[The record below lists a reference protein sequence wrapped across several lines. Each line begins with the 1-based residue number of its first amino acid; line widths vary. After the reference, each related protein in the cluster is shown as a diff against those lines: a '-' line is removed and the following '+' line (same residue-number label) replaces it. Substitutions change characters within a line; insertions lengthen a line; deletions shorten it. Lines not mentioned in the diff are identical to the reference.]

1 MTLTILRLYAALL
14 RVATPNSG
22 LTRLAFNPVTNRLF
36 ARLRAAGR
44 HRLATTT
51 REGVPL
57 EVDVNDYHGRIL
69 WLFGSN
75 DFKVSRLARA
85 LLRPGDVFLDI
96 GANYATVGLSVASRL
111 GPSVPVH
118 LFEPQPALADTV
130 AEGIA
135 AAGLSDT
142 VTLHRCALYDTAGTL
157 TLRVPAAHSGM
168 ATLEPDKALH
178 GETREIAIP
187 TVETAAHVAPLVGDR
202 PFGAKIDIEG
212 AEPKVLPA
220 LIAMPGLRFCIFE
233 GASNQAALFD
243 LFAGAGFALFGLR
256 RSVVSVTLAPVRRA
270 EDVHAHHDLLAL
282 RGVALPDSPALSAA
296 ALARRARDQRPDAA
310 A

>member
-1 MTLTILRLYAALL
+1 MPLSLTMLQAYAAIL

-22 LTRLAFNPVTNRLF
+22 LTKLAFNPVTNRLF

-44 HRLATTT
+44 HRLPTTT
-51 REGVPL
+51 GEGVPL

-75 DFKVSRLARA
+75 DFKVSRLAQV

-96 GANYATVGLSVASRL
+96 GANYATVGLSVAARF
-111 GPSVPVH
+111 GPSVPIH

-130 AEGIA
+130 ADGIA

-168 ATLEPDKALH
+168 ATLEADKALR
-178 GETREIAIP
+178 GEIRDIAIP
-187 TVETAAHVAPLVGDR
+187 TEETAAYIAPLVGDR
-202 PFGAKIDIEG
+202 PFGVKIDIEG

-233 GASNQAALFD
+233 GANNQED
-243 LFAGAGFALFGLR
+243 LFEQFTRAGFAMFGLR
-256 RSVVSVTLAPVRRA
+256 RSVVSVTLAPVRHL
-270 EDVHAHHDLLAL
+270 EDFYDHHDFIAL
-282 RGVALPDSPALSAA
+282 RGVALPDAPVVSLRELDR
-296 ALARRARDQRPDAA
+296 LAGLT
-310 A
+310 